1 MRLSLAA
8 FALVLVAFAA
18 HSQSR
23 DPADVIAVVLKHEI
37 TVEEASGSGIAALIN
52 GSLLEKFSEDNGIR
66 PTEEE
71 LVAFAARMLETQR
84 RSLSRFEGDRAKL
97 EQALE
102 GTRSGTLSAEERKEI
117 QGRLESVV
125 AIIDSLSESQ
135 RYADM
140 DVVRP
145 VAMRWVKSWK
155 VNKTLY
161 EKYGGRVIWQQA
173 GFEPLD
179 AQRQFLEEQQASGA
193 FTIFDQ
199 DYEDEFWHYWR
210 TERIHKF
217 VPEGKER
224 ELINTPWWLMEEP
237 TDY

>member
-1 MRLSLAA
+1 MRLPLAA
-8 FALVLVAFAA
+8 FALVLVAFVA
-18 HSQSR
+18 HSQPR
-23 DPADVIAVVLKHEI
+23 DPADVIAVVLGHEI
-37 TVEEASGSGIAALIN
+37 TVEEARGSGIAALIN
-52 GSLLEKFSEDNGIR
+52 GSLIENFAEDNGIR
-66 PTEEE
+66 PTEDE
-71 LVAFAARMLETQR
+71 LTAFTARMLETQR
-84 RSLSRFEGDRAKL
+84 RSLSRFEVDRAKL

-102 GTRSGTLSAEERKEI
+102 ETLSAEERKEI
-117 QGRLESVV
+117 QDRLESLV
-125 AIIDSLSESQ
+125 AIIDSLAESQ

-155 VNKTLY
+155 VNKALY